1 MSKNIIGNTALIDQT
16 DWAKVAAMTDKDI
29 AFDTDNP
36 RTTEADWTGAVMKVG
51 SNVIGRVG
59 RPISENRKV
68 ATTVRLDA
76 DVLLAFK
83 ATGKGWQTR
92 MNAAL
97 RDYVQSHS
105 MQ

>member
-1 MSKNIIGNTALIDQT
+1 MSKNITGKTTQIDQT
-16 DWAKVAAMTDKDI
+16 DWARVEAMTDEDI
-29 AFDTDNP
+29 ALDNDNP
-36 RTTEADWTGAVMKVG
+36 RTIESDWAGAVMKVG
-51 SNVIGRVG
+51 DKVIGQVG
-59 RPISENRKV
+59 RPKLDNPKV

-76 DVLLAFK
+76 DVLSAFK

-105 MQ
+105 M

>member
-1 MSKNIIGNTALIDQT
+1 MNKPVNPELIDDENPEWT
-16 DWAKVAAMTDKDI
+16 DEMVASAVRVD
-29 AFDTDNP
+29 ALP
-36 RTTEADWTGAVMKVG
+36 TTLQSKLKRG
-51 SNVIGRVG
+51 G
-59 RPISENRKV
+59 RPISENPKI

-97 RDYVQSHS
+97 RDYVQSHP
-105 MQ
+105 M

>member
-1 MSKNIIGNTALIDQT
+1 MSKNITGKTTQIDQT
-16 DWAKVAAMTDKDI
+16 DWARVEAMTDEDI
-29 AFDTDNP
+29 AFDDDNP
-36 RTTEADWTGAVMKVG
+36 RTTESDWAGAVMKVG
-51 SNVIGRVG
+51 DKVIGQVG
-59 RPISENRKV
+59 RPKSDNPKI

-76 DVLLAFK
+76 DVLSAFK

-105 MQ
+105 M

>member
-1 MSKNIIGNTALIDQT
+1 
-16 DWAKVAAMTDKDI
+16 
-29 AFDTDNP
+29 
-36 RTTEADWTGAVMKVG
+36 MKVG
-51 SNVIGRVG
+51 DKVIGRVG
-59 RPISENRKV
+59 RPLSVNAKV

-97 RDYVQSHS
+97 RDYVQSHP
-105 MQ
+105 M

>member
-1 MSKNIIGNTALIDQT
+1 MSKNITGKTTQIDQT
-16 DWAKVAAMTDKDI
+16 DWAKVAAMTDEDI
-29 AFDTDNP
+29 VLDEENP
-36 RTTEADWTGAVMKVG
+36 RTTEADWAGAVMKVG
-51 SNVIGRVG
+51 DKVIGRVG
-59 RPISENRKV
+59 RPISESPKV

-97 RDYVQSHS
+97 RDYVLSHP
-105 MQ
+105 M

>member
-1 MSKNIIGNTALIDQT
+1 MIKPINPEFTDDVNPEWTEDMFASAVRVDALSTSLQ
-16 DWAKVAAMTDKDI
+16 AKLK
-29 AFDTDNP
+29 
-36 RTTEADWTGAVMKVG
+36 RG
-51 SNVIGRVG
+51 G
-59 RPISENRKV
+59 RPISENPKV